1 MGPAVKGNPLK
12 IFGLLLVG
20 SYVVGEFFIPSYH
33 LFNLLNLIGIMG
45 LILCLA
51 LFLPF
56 SNFMSNLNHSK
67 KIFLKTNILLIIVVT
82 IFFGRNI
89 NRLINE
95 NNKYD
100 FDPFTNPVYRITT
113 NHFSAYNSLQQIVNN
128 KFFCDSNVKQC
139 ANNTSLDVKKKFGY
153 KIFSRKMIK

>member
-1 MGPAVKGNPLK
+1 MDQKKKNSLFIYKGERFIYVIIL
-12 IFGLLLVG
+12 ILLFEWF
-20 SYVVGEFFIPSYH
+20 YNHPSLRYGGYQ
-33 LFNLLNLIGIMG
+33 L
-45 LILCLA
+45 LCLA

-67 KIFLKTNILLIIVVT
+67 KIFLKTNILLIIALT

-95 NNKYD
+95 NNKYN

-128 KFFCDSNVKQC
+128 KFFCDSNVKGC
-139 ANNTSLDVKKKFGY
+139 ANNTRLDVKKKFGY
-153 KIFSRKMIK
+153 KIFSRKIIK